1 METKE
6 RIINLLSQQLG
17 MDTIEIKENSLIVE
31 DLGMDSL
38 DVVETVMNI
47 EQEFGLRI
55 DDSAIPDIK
64 TVGDIVEMVEK
75 MRLGR

>member
-6 RIINLLSQQLG
+6 RIINLLGEQLG

-47 EQEFGLRI
+47 EHEFGLKI
-55 DDSAIPDIK
+55 DDSVIPDIK
-64 TVGDIVEMVEK
+64 TVGDIVEVVEK
-75 MRLGR
+75 MRMGR

>member
-6 RIINLLSQQLG
+6 RIINLLGEQLG
-17 MDTIEIKENSLIVE
+17 MDTFEIKENSTLVG

-38 DVVETVMNI
+38 DVVECVMNI
-47 EQEFGLRI
+47 EKEFGLRI
-55 DDSAIPDIK
+55 DDSVIPGIE
-64 TVGDIVEMVEK
+64 TVGDIVKVVEK